1 MGLWV
6 PPAPFE
12 AMETNLTT
20 PAGNFGTLVTASATP
35 HSKNTT
41 YTELIA
47 STAFDAYGILVMLAT
62 VFTAATDTSMLVD
75 IAVGA
80 AASETVVIP
89 NLNAGFAGDI
99 TVVNVGGQKYWF
111 PLRIPQGSRISAT
124 AQAAVVSDN
133 VRVSIWLYGKP
144 LRPVWAGQKVIDYG
158 TNLATSQGVA
168 VAMGVS
174 SAEGSWTQ
182 IAASTTRAHAYLAAG
197 IGGAGDTTIAA
208 GTGFLDV
215 GKGAATEVPMVQNLP
230 YGLSTNEAISYFFPM
245 SAWAQVA
252 PGERLAARASYT
264 SASAGSID
272 CILYGVS

>member
-1 MGLWV
+1 VSLWV
-6 PPAPFE
+6 PPASFE

-47 STAFDAYGILVMLAT
+47 STAFDAYGILIMLANT
-62 VFTAATDTSMLVD
+62 FVAATDTSMLVD
-75 IAVGA
+75 IAIGA
-80 AASETVVIP
+80 AASETVIIP
-89 NLNAGFAGDI
+89 NLNGGFAGDI
-99 TVVNVGGQKYWF
+99 TVLNVGGQKYWF
-111 PLRIPQGSRISAT
+111 PLRIPQGSRVSAT
-124 AQAAVVSDN
+124 AQAAVVSDD

-144 LRPVWAGQKVIDYG
+144 LRPVWAGTQVVDYG
-158 TNLATSQGVA
+158 TNMATSKGVS

-174 SAEGSWTQ
+174 GAEGSWTQ
-182 IAASTTRAHAYLAAG
+182 IVASTSQAHSYLAAG
-197 IGGAGDTTIAA
+197 IACAADTTVAA
-208 GTGFLDV
+208 GTGFLDI
-215 GKGAATEVPMVQNLP
+215 GKGAATERSIVENLP
-230 YGLSTNEAISYFFPM
+230 YGLSTNEALSYFFPF

-272 CILYGVS
+272 CCLYGVS